1 MGRLGGWND
10 SGFICLAMLE
20 VLERTYL
27 CVCVLEC
34 MSTCGFCREGK
45 EGVERRER
53 VSQTPPPKSSLPP
66 IFQYFLAPFHCKGFD
81 DCSHA
86 DMNTRYKIGPH
97 GSSR

>member
-1 MGRLGGWND
+1 MYRRPRTLLWEAKHEREGGVGRLGGWKY
-10 SGFICLAMLE
+10 SGFICHAMLE
-20 VLERTYL
+20 VSERTHL

-66 IFQYFLAPFHCKGFD
+66 ILSIIF
-81 DCSHA
+81 
-86 DMNTRYKIGPH
+86 GPLPLQ
-97 GSSR
+97 RF